1 LARAAWPRDAEAE
14 AVGLEYGEVEN
25 ATTTFTPTYFPAAA
39 TNEGVGASRYARA
52 FFSQQEKAIDKEKS
66 ANGVAPNCVRACD
79 AAHLLLVANAAAVE
93 GVRQIATVHDS
104 FGCLA
109 SHARRFNQVILEQF
123 ALMDETHGVLAEL
136 LEQASHDLTPSN
148 QNRLFSRELRPRHDH
163 PGQGADFR
171 RRGAALR

>member
-1 LARAAWPRDAEAE
+1 MPRLKRSALNMEKWRTQQR
-14 AVGLEYGEVEN
+14 LSLQR
-25 ATTTFTPTYFPAAA
+25 TFLRPLRVKAS
-39 TNEGVGASRYARA
+39 GASRYARA

-123 ALMDETHGVLAEL
+123 ALMDQTHGVLAEL

>member
-1 LARAAWPRDAEAE
+1 MP
-14 AVGLEYGEVEN
+14 GLKRSALDMQEVES
-25 ATTTFTPTYFPAAA
+25 ATTTFTPTHFPAAS
-39 TNEGVGASRYARA
+39 TNECGPQGTRA

-66 ANGVAPNCVRACD
+66 ANGVAPNCVHACD

-148 QNRLFSRELRPRHDH
+148 QNRPFSRELRPRHDH